1 MNNFT
6 IKVSN
11 PGENRLYSNI
21 RTSVSYEANKTE
33 SDEMMRSGHRN
44 WAVLRVIASHS
55 IAF

>member
-6 IKVSN
+6 VNVSN
-11 PGENRLYSNI
+11 PEENRLYSNI
-21 RTSVSYEANKTE
+21 RISVSNEANKME
-33 SDEMMRSGHRN
+33 SDKMMRSGHRN

>member
-6 IKVSN
+6 VSN
-11 PGENRLYSNI
+11 PRENRLYSNI
-21 RTSVSYEANKTE
+21 RISVSYEANKTE